1 MLNANF
7 MARIS
12 RDCLGTL
19 ALLAMVSGPLAKEA
33 EQESDAP
40 KEQQGVS
47 QPTYETLTKAR
58 KLLDQ
63 NHYAEALGVLQDLL
77 PKVKDNAY
85 EAALTQ
91 QALAYVH
98 LARKDYPKAI
108 VAIEAALAKESLPG
122 EVCHS
127 LYYNL
132 AQVYIQTEEY
142 GRGLKALDQWL
153 AKEKNPPADAYYLA
167 AIAHHRLKRPDA
179 AISALKRAIAKA
191 GKPREDW
198 DQFLLALY
206 FESQRYAEAIPVLKT
221 LLVAHPHNK
230 DYWHYLT
237 DVQLQLKHESEALA
251 TLKQAYRL
259 VALSEADL
267 IRLAQLNL
275 RANIPFSA
283 ARLLEREMADGRIR
297 KTAAHLELLGNSWA
311 MAREPKRAVTAL
323 EQAAAHTRKG
333 KIHLEIAHMHLGME
347 HWVEAAHSLEKA
359 LARGGLNDPAYAN
372 LLLGFACYHQGDS
385 ARARAVSALK
395 QAANSK
401 RHRTQAQR
409 LLGQVQKPKGIAA
422 AQE

>member
-1 MLNANF
+1 MTKVNS
-7 MARIS
+7 RIS
-12 RDCLGTL
+12 RYSLATL
-19 ALLAMVSGPLAKEA
+19 VFMAVVSAPLAKEG
-33 EQESDAP
+33 EQEGDAP

-47 QPTYETLTKAR
+47 QPSYESLTKAC

-63 NHYAEALGVLQDLL
+63 KHYAEALGVLQELL

-142 GRGLKALDQWL
+142 AKGLKALDQWL

-179 AISALKRAIAKA
+179 AISALKGAIAKA

-237 DVQLQLKHESEALA
+237 DVQLQLKRESEALT

-259 VALSEADL
+259 MALSEADL

-283 ARLLEREMADGRIR
+283 ARLLEREMASGRMR

-311 MAREPKRAVTAL
+311 MAREPERAVTAL
-323 EQAAAHTRKG
+323 EQAAAHSCKG
-333 KIHLEIAHMHLGME
+333 KIHLEIAHMYLGME

-359 LARGGLNDPAYAN
+359 LARGGLNDPAYAS

-385 ARARAVSALK
+385 ARAVSALK

-409 LLGQVQKPKGIAA
+409 LLGQVQKPKSITA
-422 AQE
+422 AQQ

>member
-1 MLNANF
+1 MMSNVNS

-12 RDCLGTL
+12 RYCLAVFML
-19 ALLAMVSGPLAKEA
+19 FAMVSAPIAKEA
-33 EQESDAP
+33 DQESNGP
-40 KEQQGVS
+40 EQTVS
-47 QPTYETLTKAR
+47 QATYESLTKAR

-63 NHYAEALGVLQDLL
+63 HHYGEALGVLHALL

-91 QALAYVH
+91 QALAYAY

-108 VAIEAALAKESLPG
+108 VAIEAALAKKSLPS
-122 EVCHS
+122 EVDHS

-132 AQVYIQTEEY
+132 AQGYIQTEDY
-142 GRGLKALDQWL
+142 GRGLKALDQWF
-153 AKEKNPPADAYYLA
+153 AKEKDPPADAYYLA

-179 AISALKRAIAKA
+179 AISALQGAVAKA

-198 DQFLLALY
+198 NQFLLALY
-206 FESQRYAEAIPVLKT
+206 FESQRYAEAIPVLKN

-251 TLKQAYRL
+251 TLKQAHRL
-259 VALSEADL
+259 VQLSEADL

-275 RANIPFSA
+275 RANIPFTA
-283 ARLLEREMADGRIR
+283 ARLLEREMASGRIR

-311 MAREPKRAVTAL
+311 MARERERAITVL
-323 EQAAAHTRKG
+323 EQAAAHSDKG

-347 HWVEAAHSLEKA
+347 HWAEAARSLEQA
-359 LARGGLNDPAYAN
+359 LSRGGLNDPAYAK
-372 LLLGFACYHQGDS
+372 LLLGFAYYHQGDN
-385 ARARAVSALK
+385 ARAASALK

-401 RHRTQAQR
+401 RHHTEAQR
-409 LLGQVQKPKGIAA
+409 LLAQVQKPNSVATA
-422 AQE
+422 AQQ